1 MRNSYYEQKSTSS
14 NDFGGYFTSGSKPT
28 KVLFDQGLPNTMKFY
43 KYKEE
48 LEEIKIR
55 HNYQVFFD
63 EKADS
68 EIIPF
73 IDVNVKERVE
83 TYRKTSVQDAINPV
97 TSQELLTYDSY
108 AKKSKDRNSQLIRA
122 LYIFKDTSSEKLWDK
137 VKNCFG
143 TNKLAN
149 PTSKFLRELDQWYVT
164 TYGSYN
170 QAADEALD
178 IKFKTVQPFKNVMD
192 FDYGINIFK
201 EIDNEKRSWNTVHDT
216 YQYSTAKCRN
226 WLLKMLKG
234 WDEFAVTRAVLE
246 RLPDSTTWSDLL
258 VEAVQQNERL
268 KKSMDPA
275 EWEKVQR
282 ESQRYVANLAVN
294 GFNSFDDIM
303 TARSD
308 SPFLYSEDHQLM
320 QAYAARRGN
329 HGINNSRSTSK
340 ISTSECF
347 NCKEQGHRF
356 YECTKLYCFKCQ
368 LSFKSL
374 TDVNYHHCTQCP
386 STGNLHKKRP
396 FLDISP
402 YADSER
408 EAKFQEFRLRQLFE
422 EQERSKGPLKPSKPQ
437 FIKQSP
443 KQVNSANQMPSF
455 EDFIRQSANQ
465 YQKLIQESQSQ
476 AMIANNAQINANYH
490 LASCDG
496 TSVCDCLLRIM
507 AEDAE
512 DEDA

>member
-1 MRNSYYEQKSTSS
+1 
-14 NDFGGYFTSGSKPT
+14 
-28 KVLFDQGLPNTMKFY
+28 MKFY

-48 LEEIKIR
+48 LDEIKIR
-55 HNYQVFFD
+55 QNFQVFFD
-63 EKADS
+63 EKADA
-68 EIIPF
+68 ELTPF
-73 IDVNVKERVE
+73 IDVNVKARVE
-83 TYRKTSVQDAINPV
+83 AYRRTSVQDATNPV
-97 TSQELLTYDSY
+97 TPQELLTYDSF

-122 LYIFKDTSSEKLWDK
+122 LYIFKDTSSEKLWEK

-149 PTSKFLRELDQWYVT
+149 PTSKFLRELDKWYVT

-178 IKFKTVQPFKNVMD
+178 IKFKTIQPFKNVMD
-192 FDYGINIFK
+192 FDHGINMFK
-201 EIDNEKRSWNTVHDT
+201 EIDNEKKFWNTPHDM

-234 WDEFAVTRAVLE
+234 WDEFAVTRADLE
-246 RLPDSTTWSDLL
+246 RKPESTTWSELL
-258 VEAVQQNERL
+258 DEAVQQNERL
-268 KKSMDPA
+268 KKSMDSA

-282 ESQRYVANLAVN
+282 ESQRYSANLAVN
-294 GFNSFDDIM
+294 GLSSFDDLM
-303 TARSD
+303 TTRSD
-308 SPFLYSEDHQLM
+308 SPFSFSEDHQLM

-329 HGINNSRSTSK
+329 HGLNNISRSTGK
-340 ISTSECF
+340 TTTSECF

-368 LSFKSL
+368 LSFKSM
-374 TDVNYHHCTQCP
+374 TDANYHHCTQCP
-386 STGNLHKKRP
+386 STGSYHKKRP
-396 FLDISP
+396 FPDSIP

-408 EAKFQEFRLRQLFE
+408 EAKFQEFKLRQLFE
-422 EQERSKGPLKPSKPQ
+422 EQERSKGQQKPPKSITQPYQ
-437 FIKQSP
+437 FTKQST
-443 KQVNSANQMPSF
+443 KQVNSANQIPSF
-455 EDFIRQSANQ
+455 EEFMQQSANQ
-465 YQKLIQESQSQ
+465 YQKLLQESQPST
-476 AMIANNAQINANYH
+476 MLANNAQINANYH

-496 TSVCDCLLRIM
+496 TSFCDCLLRIM